1 MRAPVSPV
9 VEYLEFAGSDSSQ
22 WTWPE
27 SRLSLITEALLQS
40 RPLPD
45 APHDILGAKWMSK
58 ENLLACQQ
66 DDDPNLFVA
75 LYDFQAGG
83 DNQLNIV
90 KGKCVCSI
98 DSRHCNGGYG
108 DGRRHHHLLTPSL
121 PMPWCHIKTASK
133 IVKFETRK
141 HFIFFFT
148 LACLK
153 GFSSKLIALKVDV
166 SWDWKIYCLQA
177 HPWIFQPRNFTGWG
191 NEGVNDS
198 ACW

>member
-1 MRAPVSPV
+1 MRGLWDLTGQVLGRHASTCLTCG
-9 VEYLEFAGSDSSQ
+9 EILGIAGADSSQ
-22 WTWPE
+22 RTWPE
-27 SRLSLITEALLQS
+27 SLRSLITEALLQS

-90 KGKCVCSI
+90 KGKESPL
-98 DSRHCNGGYG
+98 HCNGGYG
-108 DGRRHHHLLTPSL
+108 DSRCHHHLLTPSL
-121 PMPWCHIKTASK
+121 PLPWCHIKTTSK
-133 IVKFETRK
+133 IAKFETLKAFRLL
-141 HFIFFFT
+141 FRT
-148 LACLK
+148 LACFIK
-153 GFSSKLIALKVDV
+153 TPSTESRCVRGPEF
-166 SWDWKIYCLQA
+166 
-177 HPWIFQPRNFTGWG
+177 FTGLG
-191 NEGVNDS
+191 IEGVNHS